1 MNSLKSTSLPP
12 LVLASGSAIRKR
24 LLKNAQLPVITLLPN
39 FDEGAKEAF
48 SAEETARFNAEGKAK
63 SVYLRALET
72 YGQEVIVIGSDQ
84 VCCLAS
90 GEQLHKPGTTEN
102 AIKQLSQASGQ
113 LLTFTTSLALMV
125 GHQIHVSLTTE
136 CRVKLRDLDHSEICE
151 YVAADQPLAS
161 AGSFHA
167 EGAGQRLIES
177 IETED
182 INILYGL
189 PLLALLKALRDLNRV
204 PGYSLPNQS

>member
-1 MNSLKSTSLPP
+1 
-12 LVLASGSAIRKR
+12 
-24 LLKNAQLPVITLLPN
+24 
-39 FDEGAKEAF
+39 
-48 SAEETARFNAEGKAK
+48 
-63 SVYLRALET
+63 
-72 YGQEVIVIGSDQ
+72 
-84 VCCLAS
+84 
-90 GEQLHKPGTTEN
+90 
-102 AIKQLSQASGQ
+102 
-113 LLTFTTSLALMV
+113 
-125 GHQIHVSLTTE
+125 LTTE

-189 PLLALLKALRDLNRV
+189 PLLALLKALRDLDRV